1 MKTLN
6 HAIGIMLVLLSAAT
20 ASAQPSRLYGLCRDG
35 GDHNLGT
42 LVKIQSDNSA
52 FSATHHFAGG
62 ATDGRNPSGRVL
74 QYSNKIFGLCSGG
87 GPTDNGVLFE
97 FDPATN
103 AVSVKHAFDGAGG
116 AGPKGGLVECFGDLW
131 GMTESGG
138 ANGVG
143 VLFRY
148 DPFGEYGQMVYEL
161 NENTDG
167 AYPVGS
173 LLALG
178 NKLYG
183 LTFSGGPIGYGTLFE
198 FDIWTNTFTV
208 LHHFNEWDGKNQRG
222 SLVEKD
228 GVLYGMCSGGGIY
241 GNGLIFSYHPMYDIY
256 DVLHHFDGTDGGAPD
271 GDLLVVGDKLYG
283 LTPAGGNFNSGV
295 LFEFDLLTYSYNML
309 YEFNGGIGAAPNGSL
324 LEVDGKLYGLTQA
337 GGSSD
342 AGVIFEFDPAF
353 NQIALMREFDG
364 TLGAHPEYARFEFG
378 PPCQNYSIDGY
389 GLPAACLMP
398 AAALMKVNAIYG
410 GIPPFQ
416 YSSNDGLSY
425 QSNALF
431 LNPAPGNYTFKV
443 KDADGCLSDP
453 LPITVGP
460 VPADNT
466 APFIVCRD
474 ATIML
479 PKDCSPV
486 SLEVET
492 VLDPEKPVFYAS
504 GQNLGNQQAVAVAL
518 GDLDGDGDLDAFML
532 NRVYESH
539 EIWFNNGAGLFSNSG
554 QSLWSIDFQSTGRNL
569 ALGDLDGDGDLDAFV
584 VNGEGSH
591 PNHVWFNN
599 GAGFFTDSGQRLGGS
614 NSMTVALGDVDGD
627 GDLDAC
633 VGNDGAPN
641 AANQVWLNNGSGAF
655 TNSGQNLGNYR
666 TRGLVL
672 GDLDGDGDLDLFE
685 ANFDGQADRVY
696 RNNGAGVFT
705 DSGQLLGTSDGIDAD
720 LGDLD
725 GDGDLDVFVTNWFQ
739 SNSVWLNNG
748 AGVFS
753 ASGQLFG
760 SGAQDAAALGDLDN
774 DGDLDAFVTKTSP
787 SNTTTVWLN
796 DGAGSFTSSGQ
807 TFSNSFNFN
816 LALGDVD
823 SDGDL
828 DALLAVYGA
837 NVLWVNA
844 LGDAMGDDCTS
855 LANLSA
861 SLDLTQFD
869 QTQLGTHAVT
879 LTVTDNAS
887 NPAQCTV
894 QVTVQN
900 ASGGTNGCP
909 PEISIL
915 GNGVTIAN
923 RSLNVSASD
932 NTDFGPV
939 SVAAGTA
946 THTFT
951 IENAVNRD
959 ALQLDGASL
968 VSIAG
973 RDQADFSISQP
984 AIGSINGG
992 GNTTFDITF
1001 DPSAP
1006 GLRTAIVIITH
1017 NDLPEN
1023 PFVFTVSGV
1032 GQ

>member
-1 MKTLN
+1 MKTLK
-6 HAIGIMLVLLSAAT
+6 HAIGIALVLFSAAT
-20 ASAQPSRLYGLCRDG
+20 ASAQPNRLYGLCLDG

-52 FSATHHFAGG
+52 FSAIHHFAGG
-62 ATDGRNPSGRVL
+62 AADGRNPSGRVL

-87 GPTDNGVLFE
+87 GPTDHGVLFE

-116 AGPKGGLVECFGDLW
+116 AGPKGGLVETFGDLW

-148 DPFGEYGQMVYEL
+148 NPFSEYGQPVYEL
-161 NENTDG
+161 DENTDG

-173 LLALG
+173 LLAMG
-178 NKLYG
+178 NKLFG
-183 LTFSGGPIGYGTLFE
+183 LTYSGGPVGYGTLFE

-208 LHHFNEWDGKNQRG
+208 LHNFNEWDGKNQRG

-241 GNGLIFSYHPMYDIY
+241 GNGLIFSYHLMYGIY
-256 DVLHHFDGTDGGAPD
+256 QDLHHFDGFDGGTPD

-283 LTPAGGNFNSGV
+283 LTPAGGSFNSGV
-295 LFEFDLLTYSYNML
+295 LFEFDLLAYSYNIL
-309 YEFNGGIGAAPNGSL
+309 YEFDGGSGAAPNGSL
-324 LEVDGKLYGLTQA
+324 LELDGKLYGLTNA
-337 GGSSD
+337 GGSTD
-342 AGVIFEFDPAF
+342 AGVIFEFDPVL
-353 NQIALMREFDG
+353 NQYTLLRELDG
-364 TLGAHPEYARFEFG
+364 TLGAHPQYARFEIG
-378 PPCQNYSIDGY
+378 PPCQIYSISGY

-398 AAALMKVNAIYG
+398 AAGLMKINDVYG

-425 QSNALF
+425 QSSALF
-431 LNPAPGNYTFKV
+431 LNQAPGNYTLNV

-453 LPITVGP
+453 LSISVGP
-460 VPADNT
+460 LPADNA
-466 APFIVCRD
+466 APHIACRD

-479 PKDCSPV
+479 PEDCSPV

-492 VLDPEKPVFYAS
+492 VLDPGAPVFYAS

-532 NRVYESH
+532 NRVHESH
-539 EIWFNNGAGLFSNSG
+539 EIWFNNGTGLFSNSG
-554 QSLWSIDFQSTGRNL
+554 QSLQSTDFQSTGRNI

-584 VNGEGSH
+584 ANGEGSH

-599 GAGFFTDSGQRLGGS
+599 GTGFFTDSGQRLGGS
-614 NSMTVALGDVDGD
+614 DSRVVALGDVDGD

-633 VGNDGAPN
+633 VGNDGISN
-641 AANQVWLNNGSGAF
+641 ANQVWLNNGSGTFA
-655 TNSGQNLGNYR
+655 NSGQNLGNFR
-666 TRGLVL
+666 TQGLAL
-672 GDLDGDGDLDLFE
+672 GDLDSDGDLDLFE
-685 ANFDGQADRVY
+685 ANASGQADRVY
-696 RNNGAGVFT
+696 LNNGAGVFT
-705 DSGQLLGTSDGIDAD
+705 DSGQMLGTSAGMDAD

-725 GDGDLDVFVTNWFQ
+725 GDGDLDAFVTNFLEP
-739 SNSVWLNNG
+739 NSVWLNNG
-748 AGVFS
+748 AGLFS
-753 ASGQLFG
+753 TSGQLFG
-760 SGAQDAAALGDLDN
+760 SGAQDAVALGDLDN

-787 SNTTTVWLN
+787 SNTATVWLN
-796 DGAGSFTSSGQ
+796 DGAGAFTSSGQ

-844 LGDAMGDDCTS
+844 LGEGMGDDCTP
-855 LANLSA
+855 LANLTPG
-861 SLDLTQFD
+861 LDLTQFD
-869 QTQLGTHAVT
+869 HSQLGTHAVT

-887 NPAQCTV
+887 NAAQCTV

-900 ASGGTNGCP
+900 ASGGTDGCP

-915 GNGVTIAN
+915 GNGLTIAN
-923 RSLNVSASD
+923 RSLNVSPSD
-932 NTDFGPV
+932 NTDFGLV
-939 SVAAGTA
+939 GVAAGTS

-951 IENAVNRD
+951 IENAANRN

-968 VSIAG
+968 ISIAG
-973 RDQADFSISQP
+973 RDQSDFSISQP
-984 AIGSINGG
+984 ATGILGSGG
-992 GNTTFDITF
+992 STSFDISF